1 MIPDSASKIFP
12 DFRFHKQKCLTSGF
26 RSPYS
31 VTWGKK
37 IKLRFLLSNMARG
50 FENVR
55 EIISSSETQ
64 EQSVGSV
71 EMA

>member
-31 VTWGKK
+31 VTWGKE

>member
-1 MIPDSASKIFP
+1 MIPDSKSKIFQ
-12 DFRFHKQKCLTSGF
+12 DFGFHKQKFLTSGF
-26 RSPYS
+26 RNSYS
-31 VTWGKK
+31 LTWRKK